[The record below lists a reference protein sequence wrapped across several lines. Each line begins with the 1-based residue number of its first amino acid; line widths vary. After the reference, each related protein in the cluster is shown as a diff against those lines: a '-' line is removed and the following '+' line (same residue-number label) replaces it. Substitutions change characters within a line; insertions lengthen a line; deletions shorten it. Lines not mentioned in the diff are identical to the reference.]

1 MENYF
6 IVVMVIIKFCQH
18 DVWGF
23 LGQSEGMW
31 PYYFKFGGV
40 FDTCWQE
47 IAVSVM
53 TQYNLI
59 CLKLMPTQLTVATL
73 NITFIFCY
81 TDFKQKTNDAQN
93 SQFLSNETGK
103 AIYSIGLWWI
113 LLLDSFHAILIFP
126 LKHCM
131 GVQ

>member
-1 MENYF
+1 
-6 IVVMVIIKFCQH
+6 
-18 DVWGF
+18 
-23 LGQSEGMW
+23 
-31 PYYFKFGGV
+31 
-40 FDTCWQE
+40 
-47 IAVSVM
+47 
-53 TQYNLI
+53 
-59 CLKLMPTQLTVATL
+59 MPTQLIVATH

-103 AIYSIGLWWI
+103 AIYSIGFWWI